1 MCTVR
6 TSRKYR
12 TSLRNVVNNNID
24 TVAVSSSEAETED
37 SLTHCN
43 RIHLTIVITF
53 NLSLPLLPFAFHGI
67 WLYTEMVKSPGGV
80 NESQRLRSQSSTSRL
95 DPPKTIALESKTT
108 RPPASRFQRQ
118 RPQTAVSEENE
129 EIIENPNDKL
139 LLCNESDFCQQLLS
153 DGYVQS
159 FVDFYHLTRRA
170 DPHSAEHAVSST
182 VSELIFI
189 RDNLVIAETS
199 RRLGN
204 TLNVYAAYGRLAD
217 LYARILDWR
226 TSIFFHE
233 KCLEVSQLTA
243 DARAE
248 MNANHSLGIVYQ
260 KMMDYETAQKYHEKH
275 EEVAKLY
282 DVVEEIAKANIELY
296 GVYTV
301 LARRLEAEGN
311 SMEALHIYEI
321 CLESAKKSFNKKAEG
336 EANGKI
342 GTLLL
347 SLGGASN
354 VAKSVIYFQEQC
366 HIAQEMGNLEEKCN
380 ACSGLALAYD
390 LLGQGEKALVQLSTV
405 HFISEQTGDSIL
417 QSKACRALGTLYS
430 KVGKLELALE
440 SLKKHYHLV
449 NVAFLNDGNPQ
460 SSGKS
465 VTSVGSGTGAGVVS
479 KIQGEITA
487 ARPLGSGPSDRVTVQ
502 DLDLARSF
510 VGIAKGNLLMG
521 NYLISIH
528 SDLSAVLDWKLTRS
542 ELPGPESSDIRNRRL
557 KAAPL
562 DDDIAP
568 DTSESDEI
576 K

>member
-1 MCTVR
+1 
-6 TSRKYR
+6 
-12 TSLRNVVNNNID
+12 
-24 TVAVSSSEAETED
+24 
-37 SLTHCN
+37 
-43 RIHLTIVITF
+43 
-53 NLSLPLLPFAFHGI
+53 
-67 WLYTEMVKSPGGV
+67 MVKSSAGFS
-80 NESQRLRSQSSTSRL
+80 ESQRLRSKNSTLKL
-95 DPPKTIALESKTT
+95 DPPKIIALETKST

-118 RPQTAVSEENE
+118 RPQTAEPVVDEEVHNCS
-129 EIIENPNDKL
+129 DDRL
-139 LLCNESDFCQQLLS
+139 QLCNESDFCQQLLS

-170 DPHSAEHAVSST
+170 DPHSAELAVKST
-182 VSELIFI
+182 VSELTFI

-248 MNANHSLGIVYQ
+248 MTANHSLGVVYQ

-301 LARRLEAEGN
+301 LARRLESEGN
-311 SMEALHIYEI
+311 LAQALQMYEI
-321 CLESAKKSFNKKAEG
+321 CLESAKKSFDKKAEG

-347 SLGGASN
+347 STGGADN
-354 VAKSVIYFQEQC
+354 AAKSVLYLQEQC
-366 HIAQEMGNLEEKCN
+366 QIAQEMGNSEEKCN

-405 HFISEQTGDSIL
+405 HSISEQTGDSIL

-440 SLKKHYHLV
+440 SLKKHYQLV
-449 NVAFLNDGNPQ
+449 NIAFLNDSNPQ

-465 VTSVGSGTGAGVVS
+465 IGSTGVVN
-479 KIQGEITA
+479 KIQSEVAA
-487 ARPLGSGPSDRVTVQ
+487 ARPSDRVTVQ
-502 DLDLARSF
+502 DLDLARGF

-542 ELPGPESSDIRNRRL
+542 ELPGPDIADVRNRKSKTTL
-557 KAAPL
+557 ETT
-562 DDDIAP
+562 D
-568 DTSESDEI
+568 SEEM